1 MKLGYEF
8 GMWDCKDL
16 NQKFADSLVVDME
29 SEEQIY
35 DFLYNKNKTAV
46 LLFLYT
52 PGHYLIENF
61 HRDFITESSNPL
73 YK

>member
-1 MKLGYEF
+1 
-8 GMWDCKDL
+8 MWDGKDL
-16 NQKFADSLVVDME
+16 NEKIARNLVVDME

-46 LLFLYT
+46 FLFLYT
-52 PGHYLIENF
+52 PGHFWIENF
-61 HRDFITESSNPL
+61 HRDFITESSNPA